1 MLERPADVLTL
12 IGKRVYEQHTGHKPI
27 NQVKKMTKQQASKII
42 QLESKA
48 ARWYSQPIAKY
59 RIIDVIHTSSQHKHM
74 ATSEKH

>member
-12 IGKRVYEQHTGHKPI
+12 IGKRIYEQYTGHKPI

-48 ARWYSQPIAKY
+48 AGWYSQPIAK
-59 RIIDVIHTSSQHKHM
+59 
-74 ATSEKH
+74 